1 MADQE
6 NNSVLGQQAQ
16 GDAGKKDADAT
27 TQANFTQGAE
37 AQGAQAQGQTEQ
49 NAPMGVGQGSF
60 QGAGDLGAQQSFAQQ
75 GEVDQQRMGATS
87 DQLGQNRQGYGGS
100 TKQDTSGGMGTQ
112 QAIQGAQG
120 QTGVLGP
127 QPGQAQ
133 GQPASPTTGGPSLA
147 QGLTDNNSR

>member
-16 GDAGKKDADAT
+16 GDAGKKNADGT
-27 TQANFTQGAE
+27 TQANFTQGQT
-37 AQGAQAQGQTEQ
+37 QGGQPQGQTEQ
-49 NAPMGVGQGSF
+49 NASMGVGQGSF
-60 QGAGDLGAQQSFAQQ
+60 QASDTGAQQTFAQQ

-100 TKQDTSGGMGTQ
+100 TRQDATGGLGDQ
-112 QAIQGAQG
+112 QVVQGAQG

-127 QPGQAQ
+127 QPGQSQ
-133 GQPASPTTGGPSLA
+133 GQPGSPTTGGPSLA
-147 QGLTDNNSR
+147 QGLSDNNSR

>member
-1 MADQE
+1 MADQN

-27 TQANFTQGAE
+27 TQANLDQGQTQE
-37 AQGAQAQGQTEQ
+37 QAQGQTEQ
-49 NAPMGVGQGSF
+49 DAPMGVGQGAF
-60 QGAGDLGAQQSFAQQ
+60 QGMGDQGAQQSFAQQ

-120 QTGVLGP
+120 QTGVLGA
-127 QPGQAQ
+127 QPGQSQ

>member
-1 MADQE
+1 MADQD

-16 GDAGKKDADAT
+16 GDAGKKDADAA
-27 TQANFTQGAE
+27 TQANFTEG
-37 AQGAQAQGQTEQ
+37 AQGQAQGQTEQ
-49 NAPMGVGQGSF
+49 DAPMGVGQGSF
-60 QGAGDLGAQQSFAQQ
+60 QATGDQGAQQSFAQQ

-127 QPGQAQ
+127 QPGQSQ
-133 GQPASPTTGGPSLA
+133 GQPGSPTTGGPSLA

>member
-1 MADQE
+1 MADQD

-16 GDAGKKDADAT
+16 GDAGKKDADPT
-27 TQANFTQGAE
+27 TQANFTEA
-37 AQGAQAQGQTEQ
+37 AQGQAQGGTEQ
-49 NAPMGVGQGSF
+49 NAPMGVGQGAF
-60 QGAGDLGAQQSFAQQ
+60 QGTGDQGAQQSFAQQ

-127 QPGQAQ
+127 QPGQSQ
-133 GQPASPTTGGPSLA
+133 GQPGSPTTGGPNLA